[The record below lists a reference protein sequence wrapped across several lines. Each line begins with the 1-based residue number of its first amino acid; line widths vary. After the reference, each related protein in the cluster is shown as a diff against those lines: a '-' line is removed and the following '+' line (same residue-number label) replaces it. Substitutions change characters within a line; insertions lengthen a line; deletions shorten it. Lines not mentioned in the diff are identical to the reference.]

1 MLRFSYLLLTQAAA
15 GAEEHERALVCGSP
29 AGARRALA
37 RLRRRGMR
45 DIELVGL
52 IEFRPRWQGWRLGR
66 LPVLGTLDALDDILR
81 RTGARHLVI
90 AEPLVRGDALL
101 WTRAVCRHR
110 DVHVH
115 RYVETL
121 LPFDGH
127 AGMRGD
133 PRARATTPNLSL
145 AR

>member
-1 MLRFSYLLLTQAAA
+1 M
-15 GAEEHERALVCGSP
+15 
-29 AGARRALA
+29 
-37 RLRRRGMR
+37 RGV
-45 DIELVGL
+45 ELVGL

-66 LPVLGTLDALDDILR
+66 VPVLGTLDTLDDTLR
-81 RTGARHLVI
+81 QTGARHLVI
-90 AEPLVRGDALL
+90 ADPLVRGDALL

-121 LPFDGH
+121 VPFDGPTS
-127 AGMRGD
+127 ARGEV
-133 PRARATTPNLSL
+133 RARAAAPNLSL